1 MLESSFLGIFTRLG
15 QRTYLFIKKDPNGAL
30 VYILLPIFSSKEGCP
45 HKKDSI
51 LTWRRVFG
59 VISYPNLDI
68 QILVVGV
75 HHIGSVAR

>member
-1 MLESSFLGIFTRLG
+1 MVLSI
-15 QRTYLFIKKDPNGAL
+15 
-30 VYILLPIFSSKEGCP
+30 VSSKEGCS